1 MAEVRMRLRVESIDE
16 LRGLDS
22 GIIDEIEQGRIG
34 EGCSDYDFSV
44 DGYLLG
50 VEYGSDETSEIGPCF
65 LVEYDLE
72 YSGGNYSGFTSQNVF
87 IPRSL
92 LAELTPAGTDPDD
105 YVGEAFEQ
113 HTGFERVHI
122 IRFDTA
128 TDYDAN
134 GDEWEEQEGAE
145 AEKE

>member
-1 MAEVRMRLRVESIDE
+1 MAEIRMRIRAESVEE
-16 LRGLDS
+16 LRGVVG

-50 VEYGSDETSEIGPCF
+50 VEYDSDTLGEIGPCI
-65 LVEYDLE
+65 LVEYDLD
-72 YSGGNYSGFTSQNVF
+72 YSGGNYSSTNSSKAF

-92 LAELTPAGTDPDD
+92 LDELTPAGADPGD

-122 IRFDTA
+122 IRFDTDH
-128 TDYDAN
+128 DYDAN
-134 GDEWEEQEGAE
+134 GDEWEEQTGA
-145 AEKE
+145 